1 LPVRH
6 HSWKNRRIG
15 SITGSSRQVQP
26 IGTVVAAAGQRYT
39 LATMAKCPECGC
51 ELAGMERICR
61 GCFERQYARVTSP
74 KKGLKAEQFVV
85 PAVAVAMFG
94 IMFLLNAIFPA
105 PMAKFGRTLDVTLLV
120 AKLLLAG
127 AVVSWS
133 VWDSMKWR
141 SAQNVLFWTL
151 LGMQVVFAGLGL
163 LHREE
168 EWRWFL
174 LLFLTI
180 AIRKGLTSFYER
192 RAA

>member
-1 LPVRH
+1 
-6 HSWKNRRIG
+6 
-15 SITGSSRQVQP
+15 
-26 IGTVVAAAGQRYT
+26 
-39 LATMAKCPECGC
+39 
-51 ELAGMERICR
+51 MEKLCR
-61 GCFERQYARVTSP
+61 ACFERQYARVTSP
-74 KKGLKAEQFVV
+74 KKRLQAEQFVV
-85 PAVAVAMFG
+85 PALAVAIFG
-94 IMFLLNAIFPA
+94 IMFLLNAVFPS
-105 PMAKFGRTLDVTLLV
+105 PMAKFGQTLNITLLV

-133 VWDSMKWR
+133 VWDSIKWR

-151 LGMQVVFAGLGL
+151 LGMQLVFAGLGL

>member
-1 LPVRH
+1 
-6 HSWKNRRIG
+6 
-15 SITGSSRQVQP
+15 
-26 IGTVVAAAGQRYT
+26 
-39 LATMAKCPECGC
+39 MAKCPECGC
-51 ELAGMERICR
+51 GLAGMERICR

-74 KKGLKAEQFVV
+74 KKDLKAEQFVV
-85 PAVAVAMFG
+85 PALGVAIFG
-94 IMFLLNAIFPA
+94 IMFLLNAAFPA

-120 AKLLLAG
+120 AKFLLAV

-133 VWDSMKWR
+133 VWNSLKWR

-163 LHREE
+163 LRREE
-168 EWRWFL
+168 EWRWFFL
-174 LLFLTI
+174 LLLTI

>member
-1 LPVRH
+1 M
-6 HSWKNRRIG
+6 
-15 SITGSSRQVQP
+15 QP
-26 IGTVVAAAGQRYT
+26 IGTVVAATGRRYT

-51 ELAGMERICR
+51 ELAGMEKLCR
-61 GCFERQYARVTSP
+61 DCFERQYARVTSP
-74 KKGLKAEQFVV
+74 KKGLKAEKFVV
-85 PAVAVAMFG
+85 PAIAVAMFG
-94 IMFLLNAIFPA
+94 IMFLLNAAFPS

-127 AVVSWS
+127 AIVSWS

-151 LGMQVVFAGLGL
+151 LAMQLVFAGLGL

-180 AIRKGLTSFYER
+180 AVRKGLASFYER

>member
-1 LPVRH
+1 
-6 HSWKNRRIG
+6 
-15 SITGSSRQVQP
+15 
-26 IGTVVAAAGQRYT
+26 

-51 ELAGMERICR
+51 ELAGMEKLCR
-61 GCFERQYARVTSP
+61 DCFERQYAVVTSP

-85 PAVAVAMFG
+85 PALAVAIFG

-120 AKLLLAG
+120 AKFLLAG
-127 AVVSWS
+127 SAVSWS
-133 VWDSMKWR
+133 IWDSMKWR
-141 SAQNVLFWTL
+141 STQNVLFWIL
-151 LGMQVVFAGLGL
+151 LGMQLVFAGLAL

>member
-1 LPVRH
+1 
-6 HSWKNRRIG
+6 
-15 SITGSSRQVQP
+15 
-26 IGTVVAAAGQRYT
+26 
-39 LATMAKCPECGC
+39 
-51 ELAGMERICR
+51 
-61 GCFERQYARVTSP
+61 
-74 KKGLKAEQFVV
+74 
-85 PAVAVAMFG
+85 MFG
-94 IMFLLNAIFPA
+94 IMFLLNAAFPS
-105 PMAKFGRTLDVTLLV
+105 PMAKFGRTLDITLLV
-120 AKLLLAG
+120 AKFLLAA

-151 LGMQVVFAGLGL
+151 SGMQLVFAGLGL

-180 AIRKGLTSFYER
+180 AVRKGLTAFNER

>member
-1 LPVRH
+1 M
-6 HSWKNRRIG
+6 
-15 SITGSSRQVQP
+15 
-26 IGTVVAAAGQRYT
+26 
-39 LATMAKCPECGC
+39 ATMAKCPECGC
-51 ELAGMERICR
+51 ELAGMEKLCR
-61 GCFERQYARVTSP
+61 DCFERQYAVVTSP

-85 PAVAVAMFG
+85 PALAVAIFG

-105 PMAKFGRTLDVTLLV
+105 TMAKFGRTLDVTLLV
-120 AKLLLAG
+120 AKFLLAG
-127 AVVSWS
+127 SAVSWS

-141 SAQNVLFWTL
+141 STQNVLFWIL
-151 LGMQVVFAGLGL
+151 LGMQLVFAGLAL